1 MAVQRPG
8 GRRGGRGDRI
18 RGRGAMSGHS
28 ERRGEPARRAS
39 DEWRG
44 WRAGWPFE
52 ATGVSAPE
60 RVNVHGVFTLVVHLV
75 LKRKAVCAAVTA
87 AVQSVWSDLLP
98 QANKELVES
107 GLSGEPVR
115 KSRLA
120 GQPGVTE

>member
-1 MAVQRPG
+1 
-8 GRRGGRGDRI
+8 
-18 RGRGAMSGHS
+18 MSGHS

-44 WRAGWPFE
+44 WRDGWPFE

-87 AVQSVWSDLLP
+87 AVLSAWSDLP
-98 QANKELVES
+98 QVTGEILES
-107 GLSGEPVR
+107 GFSGETVR

-120 GQPGVTE
+120 GQPGVSEGEQSSLSAGVRCAEMGRC

>member
-1 MAVQRPG
+1 
-8 GRRGGRGDRI
+8 
-18 RGRGAMSGHS
+18 MSGHS

-60 RVNVHGVFTLVVHLV
+60 RVNVHGVFTLVAHLV

-87 AVQSVWSDLLP
+87 AVQSVWSDLS
-98 QANKELVES
+98 QVNEELVEF
-107 GLSGEPVR
+107 GLSGETVR

-120 GQPGVTE
+120 GQPGVIEQERSSLSAGTRCAELGRC

>member
-1 MAVQRPG
+1 MAH
-8 GRRGGRGDRI
+8 RGARSDPAVAGAGDGDRI

-60 RVNVHGVFTLVVHLV
+60 RVDDHVVFILVVHLV

-87 AVQSVWSDLLP
+87 AVQSV
-98 QANKELVES
+98 
-107 GLSGEPVR
+107 
-115 KSRLA
+115 
-120 GQPGVTE
+120 

>member
-1 MAVQRPG
+1 MAH
-8 GRRGGRGDRI
+8 RGARSDPANAGAGDGDRN

-44 WRAGWPFE
+44 WRDGWPFE

-60 RVNVHGVFTLVVHLV
+60 RVKVSVEFNLVVHLG

-87 AVQSVWSDLLP
+87 AVQSV
-98 QANKELVES
+98 
-107 GLSGEPVR
+107 
-115 KSRLA
+115 
-120 GQPGVTE
+120 

>member
-1 MAVQRPG
+1 
-8 GRRGGRGDRI
+8 
-18 RGRGAMSGHS
+18 MSGHS

-60 RVNVHGVFTLVVHLV
+60 RVNVHGVFTMVVHLV
-75 LKRKAVCAAVTA
+75 LERKAVCAAVTA
-87 AVQSVWSDLLP
+87 AVLSAWSDLP
-98 QANKELVES
+98 QANEELVES
-107 GLSGEPVR
+107 GLSGETVR

>member
-1 MAVQRPG
+1 
-8 GRRGGRGDRI
+8 
-18 RGRGAMSGHS
+18 MSGHS

-44 WRAGWPFE
+44 WRDGWPFE

-87 AVQSVWSDLLP
+87 AVLSAWSDLP
-98 QANKELVES
+98 QVTGEILES
-107 GLSGEPVR
+107 GFSGETVR